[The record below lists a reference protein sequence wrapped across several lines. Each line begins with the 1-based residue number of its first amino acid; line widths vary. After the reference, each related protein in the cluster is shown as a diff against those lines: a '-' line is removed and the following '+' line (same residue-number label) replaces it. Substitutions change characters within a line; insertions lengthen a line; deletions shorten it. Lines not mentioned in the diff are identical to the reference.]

1 MSLKINFF
9 IISKIILILLP
20 ITFITGPFMPD
31 LFLSLLALI
40 YLINLLKN
48 KQWVDFNNKFILIF
62 VFFYFLI
69 LVSGIISTDPYYSLV
84 DYNGP
89 IFYFR
94 YIFFILAINDILSK
108 DKSILDS
115 FTLVLFCT
123 VLFVSFD
130 GYFQFIFGFN
140 VFGWITEDVNRIT
153 GVFRD
158 EQILGHF
165 LSLIFPLLLSLL
177 VFKFGTGL
185 KNTFYYLFLLILIE
199 VIIFISGDRS
209 GFFRI
214 FQFTL
219 LLVFLSNHHKIFRF
233 AALLIS
239 MIFIVFLTIFNERSN
254 DRFFQ
259 TVEEVSSTSTSIMPW
274 SPGHEKHYSVAIK
287 MFAEKPFLGHGPQM
301 FTKLCLERQEFNYG
315 CSSHPHNIY
324 FQTLAELGLLGLI
337 ILSIFFVFL
346 LFSLSKHFFAQIFK
360 KKSHILDEVKLILSC
375 QLFIILWPLIPHQS
389 FYNNHIN
396 SIIFTSIGLFYYFSK
411 KKLITKI

>member
-9 IISKIILILLP
+9 LISKIILILLP
-20 ITFITGPFMPD
+20 ITFITGPFLPD
-31 LFLSLLALI
+31 LFLSLLSLI

-48 KQWVDFNNKFILIF
+48 KQWGDFNNIFILIF

-69 LVSGIISTDPYYSLV
+69 LVSGIISVDPYYSLV
-84 DYNGP
+84 EYNGP

-94 YIFFILAINDILSK
+94 YILFILAINDLLNK
-108 DKSILDS
+108 DKSILDN

-140 VFGWITEDVNRIT
+140 IFGWITEDVNRIT

-158 EQILGHF
+158 EQLLGHF

-199 VIIFISGDRS
+199 IIIFISGDRS

-219 LLVFLSNHHKIFRF
+219 LLIFLSNHHKVFRL
-233 AALLIS
+233 AALFIS
-239 MIFIVFLTIFNERSN
+239 LVFIALLTIFNERSN

-287 MFAEKPFLGHGPQM
+287 MFAEKPF
-301 FTKLCLERQEFNYG
+301 FR
-315 CSSHPHNIY
+315 S
-324 FQTLAELGLLGLI
+324 
-337 ILSIFFVFL
+337 
-346 LFSLSKHFFAQIFK
+346 
-360 KKSHILDEVKLILSC
+360 
-375 QLFIILWPLIPHQS
+375 W
-389 FYNNHIN
+389 
-396 SIIFTSIGLFYYFSK
+396 TSNVY
-411 KKLITKI
+411 

>member
-9 IISKIILILLP
+9 LMSKIILILLP
-20 ITFITGPFMPD
+20 ITFITGPFLPD
-31 LFLSLLALI
+31 LFLSLLSLI

-48 KQWVDFNNKFILIF
+48 KQWGDFNNIFILIF

-69 LVSGIISTDPYYSLV
+69 LVSGILSVDPYYSLV

-94 YIFFILAINDILSK
+94 YILFILAINDLLNK

-140 VFGWITEDVNRIT
+140 IFGWITEDVNRIT

-185 KNTFYYLFLLILIE
+185 KNTFYFLLLLILIE
-199 VIIFISGDRS
+199 IIIFISGDRS

-219 LLVFLSNHHKIFRF
+219 LLIFLSNHHKVFRF
-233 AALLIS
+233 VALFVSLV
-239 MIFIVFLTIFNERSN
+239 FIVLLTIFNERSN
-254 DRFFQ
+254 DRFYQ
-259 TVEEVSSTSTSIMPW
+259 TVEEVGSTSTSIMPW

-301 FTKLCLERQEFNYG
+301 FTKLCSERQEFNYG

-337 ILSIFFVFL
+337 VLSIFFIFL
-346 LFSLSKHFFAQIFK
+346 TFSLSKHFFAQIFK
-360 KKSHILDEVKLILSC
+360 KKSHTLDEVKLILSC

-411 KKLITKI
+411 KN